1 MKSLNKRVDV
11 IESLYSKPEEKP
23 ALHVA
28 MIDTDGSVTVKKPN
42 NSGSFQLPNEEALD
56 SWMNDN
62 EMQGRCLKV
71 VIVNSQGKKPEIEQ

>member
-1 MKSLNKRVDV
+1 MKSLSKRVDE
-11 IESLYSKPEEKP
+11 IEALYGEPESKP
-23 ALHVA
+23 AAHVA
-28 MIDTDGSVTVKKPN
+28 MVKTDGSVTVKKPN

-71 VIVNSQGKKPEIEQ
+71 IVVNSQGKMPKVE